1 MAKRYKG
8 SFTIREADDKPRR
21 GRKKSNSRVFAVLLL
36 ILFIA
41 WLCTAGRIGL
51 RPICRNAQISRDEHV

>member
-21 GRKKSNSRVFAVLLL
+21 GKKKSNQRAVVALLL
-36 ILFIA
+36 FLFLA
-41 WLCTAGRIGL
+41 WFIY
-51 RPICRNAQISRDEHV
+51 SRSHQAARYSPQRANVTR